1 MDLHWFDQLYYLH
14 DHSII
19 ILCVSVGLIYLLY
32 NIYYKKS
39 SSGTAKLKLPPGRKG
54 FPLFGE
60 TLDFTLSLRSANPER
75 FITERMKKHS
85 ADVFQTSLLGEDI
98 AVFCGPSSNKF
109 LYSPPNKNVTS
120 WWPRTIAKIFFQP
133 DVNQSF
139 GEKMVKTLSH
149 LMQFLKPESLQRY
162 IPVMDS
168 MAKEHIHKEWSPYKE
183 VRVSPLSK
191 KYTIALACRLFLSI
205 EDPKTVAEF
214 TQPYDLAIAGV
225 ISVPINLPGTT
236 FNRALKA
243 SKFLTEKIKT
253 FIRKRKMELEENK
266 NSGKMDLMTSMILDG
281 MTEIEIIDKI
291 QGFFVASYDTTS
303 SLITLVISYLAAYP
317 HVYHKVFEEQMKI
330 LKSKGERELLNWEDV
345 QKMKYTWCVACEV
358 MRLVPVA
365 LGGFREAT
373 SEFTYAG
380 YTIPKGWKLTA
391 LYSIFEQLIWTPH
404 STHKNS
410 EYFPEPEKFDRSRF
424 EGNIPAPY
432 TFVPFGGGT
441 LMCPGKQYARFET
454 LVYIHNVIMKF
465 KWEKVIPNE
474 KFKYILGPV
483 FEKGLPISLVHL

>member
-1 MDLHWFDQLYYLH
+1 MDLHWFDQLYLH
-14 DHSII
+14 AHLII
-19 ILCVSVGLIYLLY
+19 ILCVSVGLIYLFY

-39 SSGTAKLKLPPGRKG
+39 SSGTTKLKLPPGRKG

-60 TLDFTLSLRSANPER
+60 TLDFILSLRSANPER

-98 AVFCGPSSNKF
+98 AVFCGPSGNKF
-109 LYSPPNKNVTS
+109 LYSPSNKNVTS

-139 GEKMVKTLSH
+139 GEKMVKTLGH
-149 LMQFLKPESLQRY
+149 LMQFMKPESLQRY

-168 MAKEHIHKEWSPYKE
+168 MAKDHIHKEWSPYKE

-243 SKFLTEKIKT
+243 SKILTEKIKI

-410 EYFPEPEKFDRSRF
+410 EYFPKPEKFDPSRF

-454 LVYIHNVIMKF
+454 LVYIHNVVTKF